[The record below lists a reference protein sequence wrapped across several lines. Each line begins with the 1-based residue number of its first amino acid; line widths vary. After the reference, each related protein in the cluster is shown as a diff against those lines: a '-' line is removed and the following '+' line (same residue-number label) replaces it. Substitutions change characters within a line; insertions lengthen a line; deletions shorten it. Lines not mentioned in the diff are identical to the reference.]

1 MMASVA
7 IRRSFLALSVL
18 CFTVVLTGCGGHD
31 FGPTGKISGRLTL
44 EGKPMAPGH
53 AVSFMQPEKGFLAFG
68 FTDAEGNFSVGSW
81 NEGDMP
87 VGKYS
92 VMIAPPA
99 ATAPAVAPTA
109 DEAFENPELVDPK
122 LSSVF
127 PVKYRDITTSGLE
140 FDVVAGD
147 NKFEVELKAQ

>member
-1 MMASVA
+1 MTSTASV
-7 IRRSFLALSVL
+7 RRSFIASSILGLA
-18 CFTVVLTGCGGHD
+18 VVLTGCGGHD
-31 FGPTGKISGRLTL
+31 FGPTGKITGRLTL

-68 FTDAEGNFSVGSW
+68 FTDGEGNFSVGSW
-81 NEGDMP
+81 NEGNMP
-87 VGKYS
+87 IGKYS

-99 ATAPAVAPTA
+99 AAAPAVAPTA

-140 FDVVAGD
+140 FEVVAGD
-147 NKFEVELKAQ
+147 NKFEVDLKAK